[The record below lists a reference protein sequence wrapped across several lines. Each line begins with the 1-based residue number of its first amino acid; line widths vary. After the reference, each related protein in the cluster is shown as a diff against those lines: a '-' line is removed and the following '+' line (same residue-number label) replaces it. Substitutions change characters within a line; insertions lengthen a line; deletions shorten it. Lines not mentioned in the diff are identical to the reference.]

1 MKRIKRP
8 NNRQKLQMNDELS
21 IVKREVLKKDYILTL
36 SDNTQLFIDEET
48 YFKYCIYDKE
58 TLSNAFI
65 EDIKDKTEA
74 MQCYKKAVAY
84 LLNGK
89 KTENRMRLYLENKG
103 FGPKAVDSCIHR
115 LIEEGK
121 IDDIAFIDKFIK
133 ANLQKD
139 TKREKLIAKLIYHGI
154 DEQLAV
160 QEVDKAVG
168 YEEDTY

>member
-1 MKRIKRP
+1 MSDQL
-8 NNRQKLQMNDELS
+8 N
-21 IVKREVLKKDYILTL
+21 IVKREVLKKDYILTF
-36 SDNTQLFIDEET
+36 SDNTKLFIDEET

-58 TLSNAFI
+58 TLSATFI
-65 EDIKDKTEA
+65 EEIQDKTEA

-103 FGPKAVDSCIHR
+103 FGPKAVDSCINR

-121 IDDIAFIDKFIK
+121 INDVAFTDKFIK
-133 ANLQKD
+133 ANLKND

-154 DEQLAV
+154 DEQLAIK
-160 QEVDKAVG
+160 EVDKVMG